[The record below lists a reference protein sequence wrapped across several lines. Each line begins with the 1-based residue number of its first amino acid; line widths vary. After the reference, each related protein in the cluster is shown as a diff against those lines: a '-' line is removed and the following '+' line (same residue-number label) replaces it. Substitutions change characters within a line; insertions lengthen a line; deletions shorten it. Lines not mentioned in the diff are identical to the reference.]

1 MLPRHVRGGRPVFS
15 PWKMAI
21 FWLAYV
27 VVAGLGIFKGKG
39 VRLAVWIPGNQHA
52 LNRQASALRWALV
65 GVAALMVWQGW
76 QLTMGAISDVLFVA
90 VGSFLLIVFL
100 YIPDTA
106 FHLSNG
112 LDRIVRRGGS
122 SQNL

>member
-1 MLPRHVRGGRPVFS
+1 MFS

-21 FWLAYV
+21 FWLAAMTV
-27 VVAGLGIFKGKG
+27 FGLAIFKGKG
-39 VRLAVWIPGNQHA
+39 ARLAVWIPGNQHA
-52 LNRQASALRWALV
+52 LNRQASALRWSLV
-65 GVAALMVWQGW
+65 GVAGLMIWQGW
-76 QLTMGAISDVLFVA
+76 QLTMGAIPDVLFVV
-90 VGSFLLIVFL
+90 VGSFSLIVFL

-112 LDRIVRRGGS
+112 LDRIVGRHGR